1 LEVDSLE
8 LDNEDSHVQ
17 TLEKTKLAP
26 PSCMYY
32 VNGCLSKI
40 KSMLCANCAYTDG
53 VYGSFNCIIFDH
65 ASVKAVPLCN
75 QYGSEFPEHSEL
87 RSCSIWG
94 PTCDAMDCI
103 LKDALLPEMEVGD
116 WILFPNMGAYTTAA
130 ASTFNGMEAP
140 DVVYVDSRFAVEY
153 A

>member
-32 VNGCLSKI
+32 VN
-40 KSMLCANCAYTDG
+40 DG